1 MKKGLS
7 YDAQLLVLELGVG
20 ENNAKSAEHLEKALY
35 MPESKTAVKVRELA
49 REANLAGYPVVSG
62 PAGFWLASSFEEIR
76 AYEQS
81 LISRAMAILA
91 RARALATVTPWLLC
105 DEATRVSTA

>member
-1 MKKGLS
+1 MKKESSGG
-7 YDAQLLVLELGVG
+7 VRELISALFVG
-20 ENNAKSAEHLEKALY
+20 EENARSAECLERELFI
-35 MPESKTAVKVRELA
+35 PHTKTAPKVRELA

-81 LISRAMAILA
+81 LISRAMTILA
-91 RARALATVTPWLLC
+91 RARALATVVPV
-105 DEATRVSTA
+105 EASTTA